1 MEFHTLSK
9 FSFNLVR
16 MFGLSVAIIG
26 ASFASANAGVIVN
39 EKKTYYNVTGKTG
52 EQIFKSIRDN
62 GPSTGNSSLTGG
74 SGGHAIATAEFDI
87 QFKNVKKA
95 IVKNR
100 CRVTNVDL
108 VLNVKYTYPRWKAPK
123 GASQNMR
130 RVWKKF
136 SETVEW
142 HEQQHTR
149 IAKDYAK
156 DYEKIIRST
165 RFKASTN
172 CDEFSVASMFR
183 VQRAAIKTTRK
194 QKQFDRKDLRRGGR
208 GFKAQRDL
216 FRAK

>member
-1 MEFHTLSK
+1 MSK
-9 FSFNLVR
+9 FSFKFAGILGFSAVLLV
-16 MFGLSVAIIG
+16 MPMTA
-26 ASFASANAGVIVN
+26 ANAGVIVK
-39 EKKTYYNVTGKTG
+39 EKSAFYNVTGKTG
-52 EQIFKSIRDN
+52 EQIFESIRKN
-62 GPSTGNSSLTGG
+62 GPRTGNSSLTGG
-74 SGGHAIATAEFDI
+74 GGSHAIATAEFDI
-87 QFKNVKKA
+87 QFQNIKKA
-95 IVKNR
+95 IVQNR

-108 VLNVKYTYPRWKAPK
+108 VLNVKYTYPRWKTPK
-123 GASQNMR
+123 GVSNNMR

-136 SETVEW
+136 SDTVQW

-149 IAKDYAK
+149 IAKEYAK

-172 CDEFSVASMFR
+172 CDEFTVTSMFK
-183 VQRAAIKTTRK
+183 VQRAAIKSTRK